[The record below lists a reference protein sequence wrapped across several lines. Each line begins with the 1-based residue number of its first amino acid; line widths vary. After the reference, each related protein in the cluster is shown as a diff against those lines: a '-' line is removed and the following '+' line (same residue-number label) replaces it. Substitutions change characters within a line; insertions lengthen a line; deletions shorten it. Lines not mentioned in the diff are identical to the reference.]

1 VLKIAFLNQK
11 GGVGKTTLAVHTAAA
26 LAGRGM
32 KVLLIDADPQHSA
45 VDWTA
50 ARDGA
55 NLPSLFTTVAMP
67 AATIHREI
75 DKLAEPYDAV
85 VIDGPPR
92 VTDLARSAIMA
103 SDLVLIPV
111 QPSPYDVWASAEVV
125 ELVRGAAIYK
135 PALKYAFTINRIV
148 VNTSIGREVIAAL
161 SEFEDVPVLLVSIGQ
176 RVAFAE
182 SAGGGRTVM
191 ETTPGSSADKEIDAL
206 INAIEEFMK

>member
-1 VLKIAFLNQK
+1 MRIAFLNQK
-11 GGVGKTTLAVHTAAA
+11 GGVGKTTLAVHTAAGF
-26 LAGRGM
+26 AGRGQ

-45 VDWTA
+45 IDWTA
-50 ARDGA
+50 ARDA
-55 NLPSLFTTVAMP
+55 SELPSLFTSVAMP
-67 AATIHREI
+67 AATIHKEI
-75 DKLAEPYDAV
+75 DRLAEPYDIV

-125 ELVRGAAIYK
+125 SLVKEAAIYK
-135 PALKYAFTINRIV
+135 PALKYAFTINRKV
-148 VNTSIGREVIAAL
+148 VNTSIGRDVMDAL
-161 SEFEDVPVLLVSIGQ
+161 AEFDDVPVLPVSVAQ

-191 ETTPGSSADKEIDAL
+191 ETAPGSAAAREIDAL
-206 INAIEEFMK
+206 LDAIQELGA

>member
-1 VLKIAFLNQK
+1 VRISYLNQK

-26 LAGRGM
+26 LAGRGL

-45 VDWTA
+45 IDWTA

-75 DKLAEPYDAV
+75 DKLAEPYDA
-85 VIDGPPR
+85 R

-135 PALKYAFTINRIV
+135 PILKYAFTINRIV
-148 VNTSIGREVIAAL
+148 VNTSIGRDVMAAL
-161 SEFEDVPVLLVSIGQ
+161 SEFEDVPVLPASIGQ

-191 ETTPGSSADKEIDAL
+191 ETAPGSSAAKEIDAL

>member
-75 DKLAEPYDAV
+75 DKLAEPYDVV

-111 QPSPYDVWASAEVV
+111 QPSPYDVWASAEGVS
-125 ELVRGAAIYK
+125 LVRDAAIYK
-135 PALKYAFTINRIV
+135 PALKYAFTINRKI
-148 VNTSIGREVIAAL
+148 VNTAMGRDVLQAL
-161 SEFEDVPVLLVSIGQ
+161 AEYDGVPVLS
-176 RVAFAE
+176 
-182 SAGGGRTVM
+182 
-191 ETTPGSSADKEIDAL
+191 
-206 INAIEEFMK
+206 